1 MNLQIVLTFVF
12 DVFIANIKFSEY
24 ELMGCGLLI
33 MANMY
38 LIMVKLFCSE
48 DPAKVV
54 HRNNKH
60 LELIEETEEEK
71 EETPMRKT
79 QQR

>member
-1 MNLQIVLTFVF
+1 MF
-12 DVFIANIKFSEY
+12 DVFIANIKFSET

-38 LIMVKLFCSE
+38 LIMVKLFCEES
-48 DPAKVV
+48 PAKVI

-60 LELIEETEEEK
+60 LELIDETEEEK
-71 EETPMRKT
+71 EETPMKRIQK
-79 QQR
+79 R